1 MYHAELIRKLRI
13 ERGLSQESLSK
24 GISSRTTLASFEQR
38 KTNISF
44 SLVVNY
50 LEKMNIS
57 LEEYNYLYMKKCA
70 HDKRKMSELLSNG
83 NMDIQQRKELTKL
96 LENRYEKS
104 NDKFF
109 DLLAA
114 QNHLL
119 SLFMM
124 KNMDD
129 IEKSDAYKKICSHLE
144 KVETWG
150 RFELAMFSNC
160 LFLFSDEYISIMF
173 ETCVKRMSFYQEHTS
188 FSKDFIAFLIN
199 GAQLS
204 LSRGSISNLTIFIQ
218 EMQRVTNQ
226 FDDKNLFIIY
236 KLMMNILSLIEQPDN
251 EEHKTMLKRN
261 YEILEWLDMSS
272 WKDYFISQLL
282 NYDIQ
287 IDM

>member
-70 HDKRKMSELLSNG
+70 HDKRKISELLSNR
-83 NMDIQQRKELTKL
+83 NMDIQQRQELTKL
-96 LENRYEKS
+96 LKNRYEKS

-129 IEKSDAYKKICSHLE
+129 IEKSDAYKKISSHLE
-144 KVETWG
+144 RVETWG
-150 RFELAMFSNC
+150 RFELVMFSNC

-173 ETCVKRMSFYQEHTS
+173 ETCVKRMAFYQEHMY

-204 LSRGSISNLTIFIQ
+204 LSRGAISNLSIFIQ
-218 EMQRVTNQ
+218 EMKRVTKQ

-236 KLMMNILSLIEQPDN
+236 KIMVNILSLIEQPDN
-251 EEHKTMLKRN
+251 KEHKIRFKRN

-272 WKDYFISQLL
+272 WKDYFIAQLL

-287 IDM
+287 IDV

>member
-70 HDKRKMSELLSNG
+70 HDKRKMSEILSNG
-83 NMDIQQRKELTKL
+83 SMDIQQRQELTKL
-96 LENRYEKS
+96 LKNRYEKS
-104 NDKFF
+104 NDRFF

-129 IEKSDAYKKICSHLE
+129 IEKSDAYKKISSHLE
-144 KVETWG
+144 RVETWG
-150 RFELAMFSNC
+150 RFELVMFSNC

-173 ETCVKRMSFYQEHTS
+173 ETCVKRMSFYQEHMY

-204 LSRGSISNLTIFIQ
+204 LSRGAISNLSIFIQ
-218 EMQRVTNQ
+218 EMKRVTEQ

-236 KLMMNILSLIEQPDN
+236 KIMVNILSLIEQPDN
-251 EEHKTMLKRN
+251 KEHKTRFKRN

-272 WKDYFISQLL
+272 WKDYFIEQLL
-282 NYDIQ
+282 NYGIQ
-287 IDM
+287 IDV

>member
-70 HDKRKMSELLSNG
+70 HDKRKLSELLSNG
-83 NMDIQQRKELTKL
+83 NMDIQQRQELTKL
-96 LENRYEKS
+96 LKNRYEKS

-129 IEKSDAYKKICSHLE
+129 IEKSDAYKKISSHLE
-144 KVETWG
+144 RVETWG
-150 RFELAMFSNC
+150 RFELVMFSNC

-173 ETCVKRMSFYQEHTS
+173 ETCVKRMAFYQEHMY

-204 LSRGSISNLTIFIQ
+204 LSRGAISNLSIFIQ
-218 EMQRVTNQ
+218 EMKRVTKQ
-226 FDDKNLFIIY
+226 FDDKNY
-236 KLMMNILSLIEQPDN
+236 
-251 EEHKTMLKRN
+251 
-261 YEILEWLDMSS
+261 
-272 WKDYFISQLL
+272 LL
-282 NYDIQ
+282 YIK
-287 IDM
+287 